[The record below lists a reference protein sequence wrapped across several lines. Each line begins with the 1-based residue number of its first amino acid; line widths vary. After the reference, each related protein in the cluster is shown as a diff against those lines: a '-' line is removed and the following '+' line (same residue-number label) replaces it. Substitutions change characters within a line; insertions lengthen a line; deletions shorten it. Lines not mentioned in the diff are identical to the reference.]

1 MKYCLV
7 LLFGLSYVAQSFSQ
21 SSLYQNS
28 AQRVLD
34 EQRNF
39 LEEHLFSTSF
49 YEHSRLLTNPL
60 PSPLQEEAAL
70 GRAISS
76 LQLDRADGEG
86 LMKQFLRDYPNHPK
100 ASEAAFY
107 LGDYFF
113 YSKNYREATSAYT
126 LAKPSSFSREER
138 ADLLF
143 KLGFSYFVLKEY
155 AASSTYLDQVKNLS
169 FPNAADALYY
179 SAWIAME
186 QGNTALAISDLQQA
200 EKSPYYAAK
209 VPHLI
214 TALYYQLGD
223 YQKAIGYALPLVN
236 NNVALDRLETIHLFL
251 AEAYYA
257 SKDFLNAAFHYKK
270 VIQEKGREL
279 TREEQYKAGIA
290 LFEIGE
296 YPQATTFLK
305 EVALGND
312 LIAQSASFYLG
323 HAYLNLERFP
333 LSSSSFQAAA
343 SLSIDP
349 KLQEEARFNLAKVNL
364 YRGNFQL
371 AISALDDY
379 LDTYPRGARV
389 VEAESLLSD
398 ALLNSSDYLR
408 ALAQMD
414 GLRNKSPRIQQAY
427 QKVAYYQAII
437 YYRDNKWEDA
447 VLMLNKSQRFPVDP
461 DLLAETHFWK
471 GEIYSTEEKWEE
483 AIAAYMAVQREANPN
498 HLYLLKAYF
507 GLGYAYYNSQA
518 YAQAEQSFQVFVNQS
533 KGASVP
539 NYDDAVLRL
548 GDCQLVQ
555 KKFAEAKITF
565 LQAIED
571 KNKSQDYAHYRL
583 ATINN
588 YLGKNLEAL
597 QELTVLERD
606 FPSSVYIEDGL
617 YQRGQI
623 FLEELR
629 YQDAA
634 NAFTELIQKRP
645 NSPLLPFAL
654 EGRAVSNFSLKKYE
668 ETVKDYKLIL
678 NDYPAAD
685 NAENALKG
693 LQETLALQDKSEE
706 FGEYLKAYQIA
717 NPNAGSVQF
726 LAYETAKS
734 LYFGKKYLQAG
745 KALEEYLTT
754 YPSSSQTYEATFFAG
769 DAFYQ
774 AGELDKAFNFFKLFE
789 TYPAAPQRNRAFQNL
804 GKIELSKG
812 RYAEAKHYFELVLPE
827 VRSKLE
833 EAEVRQG
840 SMLAHFGLKAY
851 EPAILAAEKL
861 LSLDGV
867 LMGSTSKALLIKGKS
882 HRELNQLEL
891 ASSTLLKLV
900 QEYPTEEGAEGL
912 MILAEIQRDK
922 KDFTGAN
929 ELIFTYSSA
938 FSSYEFWY
946 GSMFIFLAENYI
958 QLGEVFQAKATLQS
972 VLEQASDATVKQR
985 AASLLETLQ

>member
-1 MKYCLV
+1 MP
-7 LLFGLSYVAQSFSQ
+7 GLPW
-21 SSLYQNS
+21 N
-28 AQRVLD
+28 
-34 EQRNF
+34 
-39 LEEHLFSTSF
+39 
-49 YEHSRLLTNPL
+49 
-60 PSPLQEEAAL
+60 
-70 GRAISS
+70 
-76 LQLDRADGEG
+76 
-86 LMKQFLRDYPNHPK
+86 K
-100 ASEAAFY
+100 
-107 LGDYFF
+107 
-113 YSKNYREATSAYT
+113 
-126 LAKPSSFSREER
+126 
-138 ADLLF
+138 
-143 KLGFSYFVLKEY
+143 
-155 AASSTYLDQVKNLS
+155 
-169 FPNAADALYY
+169 
-179 SAWIAME
+179 
-186 QGNTALAISDLQQA
+186 
-200 EKSPYYAAK
+200 
-209 VPHLI
+209 
-214 TALYYQLGD
+214 
-223 YQKAIGYALPLVN
+223 
-236 NNVALDRLETIHLFL
+236 TIHLFL

-279 TREEQYKAGIA
+279 SREEQYKAGIA

-447 VLMLNKSQRFPVDP
+447 LSMLNKSQRYPVDA

-483 AIAAYMAVQREANPN
+483 AIAAYKAVQREAYPN
-498 HLYLLKAYF
+498 HPYLLKAYF

-533 KGASVP
+533 KGVSLP

-555 KKFAEAKITF
+555 KKFSEAKITF

-606 FPSSVYIEDGL
+606 FPSSIYVEDGL

-634 NAFTELIQKRP
+634 NAFTELMKKRP

-706 FGEYLKAYQIA
+706 FGEYLKAYQAA

-745 KALEEYLTT
+745 KALEAYLTA
-754 YPSSSQTYEATFFAG
+754 YPS
-769 DAFYQ
+769 
-774 AGELDKAFNFFKLFE
+774 
-789 TYPAAPQRNRAFQNL
+789 
-804 GKIELSKG
+804 
-812 RYAEAKHYFELVLPE
+812 
-827 VRSKLE
+827 
-833 EAEVRQG
+833 
-840 SMLAHFGLKAY
+840 
-851 EPAILAAEKL
+851 
-861 LSLDGV
+861 
-867 LMGSTSKALLIKGKS
+867 
-882 HRELNQLEL
+882 
-891 ASSTLLKLV
+891 
-900 QEYPTEEGAEGL
+900 
-912 MILAEIQRDK
+912 
-922 KDFTGAN
+922 
-929 ELIFTYSSA
+929 
-938 FSSYEFWY
+938 
-946 GSMFIFLAENYI
+946 
-958 QLGEVFQAKATLQS
+958 
-972 VLEQASDATVKQR
+972 
-985 AASLLETLQ
+985 